1 MTTTA
6 EVRAQLTG
14 PGGPFEVVTET
25 INGIEMKVYKSSMA
39 SLRDVAAAGLARG
52 NEQPFLV
59 YGDLRMGP
67 AEFVERAN
75 SVANHL
81 HDDFGV
87 GHGDRVAVLSANNPE
102 WCLSFWATVNLGAIL
117 VGLNGWWKTDEII
130 YGLQDSGAK
139 VLVADGR
146 RFERIAE
153 HLGDLPDL
161 EAVFLVDHESD
172 DPSPALRGRS
182 GPGND
187 PRVHG
192 YPVLTGDPTA
202 ALPEVPIAEDDPAVI
217 FYTSGTTGKPKGAI
231 STHRNMVANL
241 MNTLFNGVLTA
252 MTTDPDPDDD
262 DDDDD
267 DDDAAANN
275 APGMGAGQ
283 SVSLFTSPLFHV
295 SGCHST
301 LVVGL
306 LAGLRLVMPEG
317 KFDPDTALRLIEDEG
332 VTIWATVPTMVWR
345 VCEYPGRHDYD
356 TATVTTVAFG
366 GSPSA
371 DELQRKVRD
380 TFPNVRSTSNVYG
393 LTESSSAATI
403 ISGKEALAK
412 PTSVG
417 PPVPV
422 VDLKIV
428 DPEGD
433 EVPTGE
439 TGEVLLKGP
448 IIMAGY
454 WGKPEATAETVQ
466 DGWLHTGDIGR
477 VDDEGYLYITD
488 RAKDM
493 IIRGGENIYCVEIEN
508 RLVEHPAVADAAII
522 GVAHPELGEE
532 VKAVVQVEGG
542 HQLTETE
549 VRAWVGDALAQ
560 FKVPAYV
567 ELTDDRL
574 PRNASGKL
582 LKNVL
587 RGEGEVSF
595 SETM

>member
-1 MTTTA
+1 MVA
-6 EVRAQLTG
+6 ETV
-14 PGGPFEVVTET
+14 
-25 INGIEMKVYKSSMA
+25 NGVPMKVYKSSMA

-52 NEQPFLV
+52 NDQPFLV
-59 YGDLRMGP
+59 YGDLRLGP
-67 AEFVERAN
+67 AEFVARSN

-87 GHGDRVAVLSANNPE
+87 GYGDRVAVLSANNPE
-102 WCLSFWATVNLGAIL
+102 WCLTFWATVNLGAIL

-153 HLGDLPDL
+153 HLGDLPAL

-172 DPSPALRGRS
+172 DLDDA
-182 GPGND
+182 
-187 PRVHG
+187 RVHE
-192 YPVLTGDPTA
+192 YSVLTGDPTPD
-202 ALPEVPIAEDDPAVI
+202 LPTVPIDQDDPAVI
-217 FYTSGTTGKPKGAI
+217 FYTSGTTGRPKGAI

-241 MNTLFNGVLTA
+241 MNTLFNGVLSSMVA
-252 MTTDPDPDDD
+252 DPE
-262 DDDDD
+262 
-267 DDDAAANN
+267 DAAS
-275 APGMGAGQ
+275 APGMGKGQ
-283 SVSLFTSPLFHV
+283 TVSLFTSPLFHV

-317 KFDPDTALRLIEDEG
+317 KFEPETALRLIEDEG

-345 VCEYPGRHDYD
+345 VCEHPARHDFD
-356 TATVTTVAFG
+356 TSTVTSVAFG

-371 DELQRKVRD
+371 DELQRKVMD
-380 TFPNVRSTSNVYG
+380 TFPNVRSTTNVYG

-403 ISGKEALAK
+403 ISGKDALAK

-428 DPEGD
+428 DPAGN
-433 EVPTGE
+433 EVPTGQ
-439 TGEVLLKGP
+439 TGEVVLRGP
-448 IIMAGY
+448 IIMPGY
-454 WGKPEATAETVQ
+454 WGKPEATAETVR
-466 DGWLHTGDIGR
+466 DGWLHTGDIGH

-522 GVAHPELGEE
+522 GVPHPELGEE
-532 VKAVVQVEGG
+532 VKAVVQIEPG
-542 HQLTETE
+542 HQLTEDE
-549 VRAWVGDALAQ
+549 VRRWVAETLAQ

-567 ELTDDRL
+567 ELTDDKL